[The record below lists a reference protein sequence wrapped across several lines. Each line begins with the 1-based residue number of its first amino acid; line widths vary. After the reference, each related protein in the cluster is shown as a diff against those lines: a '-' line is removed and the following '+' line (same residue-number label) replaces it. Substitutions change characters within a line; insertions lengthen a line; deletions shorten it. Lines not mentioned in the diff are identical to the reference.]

1 MLRRSRQLRLK
12 WSRKKG
18 KHKTF
23 RRVQLLCY
31 WEVNFV
37 MVRVR
42 VQRIESI
49 RDPEGNLGKRI
60 ELLEDRVVPRM
71 VIRPQ
76 TDEARMAQDIMQAL
90 QQQMPMFPQ
99 QTQFTFPKLV
109 LFLTEQEYED
119 LGVDFDVNQVYELDL
134 SNKSISFK
142 KAP

>member
-1 MLRRSRQLRLK
+1 
-12 WSRKKG
+12 
-18 KHKTF
+18 
-23 RRVQLLCY
+23 
-31 WEVNFV
+31 

-60 ELLEDRVVPRM
+60 ELLEDRVMPRM

-76 TDEARMAQDIMQAL
+76 TEEARMAQDIMQAL
-90 QQQMPMFPQ
+90 QQQLPVIPQ
-99 QTQFTFPKLV
+99 QAQFTFPKLI

-119 LGVDFDVNQVYELDL
+119 LDVDFDVNQVYDLEL
-134 SNKSISFK
+134 SEQSIKFR